1 MDTNLTEESVEYVVS
16 LFLEPYDEI
25 VDQLTPTM
33 GADEEKFFNI
43 PVERKIE
50 DLRVIIEKNYT
61 EILNIDFDVELD
73 TDIDFHVEFD
83 IDFDM

>member
-1 MDTNLTEESVEYVVS
+1 MVS

-33 GADEEKFFNI
+33 SADEEKFFNI

-50 DLRVIIEKNYT
+50 DLRESLKKIIQKY
-61 EILNIDFDVELD
+61 
-73 TDIDFHVEFD
+73 
-83 IDFDM
+83 